1 VPSRNSGKIKSSRGA
16 RLSPSPALSFFYLL
30 LRGAHAVELLLAC
43 STCIA
48 ARPSASILISSLLPH
63 MPQATTF
70 KRAPKQGSRQEVAFF
85 DQHTSTGEVVRRMSG
100 DTVLIQDSMGEKVDK
115 FVQLLAVFLSGF
127 AVAFAQGWLLTLVM
141 LATIPPLVPGRPP
154 PAATAALP
162 LALRPS
168 LQARPPPQFKHR
180 AMSPPTHANSLAEC
194 PKGEAFL
201 RFHSFQFFQ

>member
-1 VPSRNSGKIKSSRGA
+1 
-16 RLSPSPALSFFYLL
+16 
-30 LRGAHAVELLLAC
+30 
-43 STCIA
+43 
-48 ARPSASILISSLLPH
+48 
-63 MPQATTF
+63 
-70 KRAPKQGSRQEVAFF
+70 VAFF